1 MKFFFGILQDFWLK
15 NLEDLFYYELPYF
28 YRTMYICSN
37 SKHVV
42 HGHFKI
48 IQNYVNNKIK
58 N

>member
-1 MKFFFGILQDFWLK
+1 MKFFFGI
-15 NLEDLFYYELPYF
+15 LEDLFYYELPYF